1 MPILVLC
8 TDNIMEYMKSDVL
21 LFCANIELFTIQFV
35 HISQQNGVAERKYA
49 RSRCCSYF
57 DDSHAY
63 FKYL

>member
-1 MPILVLC
+1 
-8 TDNIMEYMKSDVL
+8 MEYMKSDVL